1 MSLSPAPFFDDLAGD
16 TPPGTAYWADTA
28 DGIRI
33 RIATWNTDDAPHGTV
48 LLFPGRT
55 EYIEKYCNAAGE
67 FAARGFATLAVDWR
81 GQGLGQRLLDDPSV
95 GHVED
100 FTDYQNDVDAVV
112 KAAEQLNLPKPW
124 HLLGH
129 SMGGCIGLRAAM
141 QGLPVASCAFSAP
154 MWGIFMSRFLRPIGT
169 MTAYGG
175 TKLGMG
181 GKLILTGKSE
191 GYVKTQ
197 DFKGNT
203 LTTDPE
209 MYAMMQEHLDLHPE
223 LSLGGPSNLWLNQAL
238 SETAY
243 LAQQPS
249 PDLPCV
255 TLLGTEEKI
264 VDSKR
269 IHDRMAIWPK
279 GELDLIQGAEH
290 EVLMEVPDMRIPAF
304 DKMATLF
311 RTASSAG

>member
-16 TPPGTAYWADTA
+16 TPPGTAYWVDTA

-33 RIATWNTDDAPHGTV
+33 RIATWVPNSAPNGTV

-55 EYIEKYCNAAGE
+55 EYIEKYCNAAAE
-67 FAARGFATLAVDWR
+67 FTARGFATLAIDWR
-81 GQGLGQRLLDDPSV
+81 GQGLGQRLLEDASV
-95 GHVED
+95 GHVET
-100 FTDYQNDVDAVV
+100 FTDYQHDVEAAV
-112 KAAEQLNLPKPW
+112 KLAETLDLPKPW

-169 MTAYGG
+169 ITAYGG

-181 GKLILTGKSE
+181 GKLILTGKPK
-191 GYVKTQ
+191 GYVQIQK
-197 DFKGNT
+197 FKGNT
-203 LTTDPE
+203 LTTDPD
-209 MYAMMQEHLDLHPE
+209 MYAMMQNHLDLHPE
-223 LSLGGPSNLWLNQAL
+223 LSLGGPSNRWLNEAL
-238 SETAY
+238 AETAY

-249 PDLPCV
+249 PDLPCI

-279 GELDLIQGAEH
+279 GELDLIEGGEH
-290 EVLMEVPDMRIPAF
+290 EVLMEVPEIRNRCF
-304 DKMATLF
+304 DNLA
-311 RTASSAG
+311 RVYRAAAGVS